1 MIELREVSKAY
12 WTGAGPVQAL
22 NKLDLRIESGEFLS
36 IMGQSGSG
44 KSTLMNILGCLDRP
58 TEGQYILG
66 DLDVANLSDKSRSAL
81 RGRWFGFIFQN
92 YDLLPRLS
100 ALEQVELPLLYNKVS
115 NRRRRASE
123 VLDQLGLADRLHHR
137 PNQMSGGQQQRVAIA
152 RSLVVNPQV
161 ILADEPTGALDPI
174 TSREVLDL
182 FRQLHEEEDVAFL
195 LVTHNREVASFCE
208 RSLELRE
215 GRFIAQHGTDVD
227 IGDLSDSRELIV
239 DDSGTISLPPDIL
252 LKIGGPGRFDIKD
265 IERDIMNF
273 ERVDDEKVEVTTEN
287 KFVLS
292 PTCPACK
299 HEYGDSEEQEC
310 PSCGSSR
317 PMVQA

>member
-92 YDLLPRLS
+92 YNLLPRLS

-115 NRRRRASE
+115 NRRQRASE
-123 VLDQLGLADRLHHR
+123 ALDQLGLADRLHHR

-161 ILADEPTGALDPI
+161 ILADEPTGALDTDTGNEIMGILSNLVEERRI
-174 TSREVLDL
+174 TV
-182 FRQLHEEEDVAFL
+182 VV
-195 LVTHNREVASFCE
+195 VTHEPHIADWTKRSILMRDGFILDDRTSIAPVNR
-208 RSLELRE
+208 
-215 GRFIAQHGTDVD
+215 
-227 IGDLSDSRELIV
+227 LS
-239 DDSGTISLPPDIL
+239 
-252 LKIGGPGRFDIKD
+252 K
-265 IERDIMNF
+265 
-273 ERVDDEKVEVTTEN
+273 
-287 KFVLS
+287 
-292 PTCPACK
+292 
-299 HEYGDSEEQEC
+299 
-310 PSCGSSR
+310 
-317 PMVQA
+317 